1 MRVKT
6 FGFVYENTVEGAPLR
21 RLLVDFLVWKL
32 SLKNYG
38 ELVEVAP
45 RCLYDALKVYG
56 KRCSYL
62 EIEPP
67 YRDSV
72 ACGNYHVHQ
81 DGTVCTAAV
90 ALEAK
95 SGKSK

>member
-21 RLLVDFLVWKL
+21 RLLADFLVWKL

-45 RCLYDALKVYG
+45 RCLYDALEVFG
-56 KRCSYL
+56 KRCSNL
-62 EIEPP
+62 ETAPP
-67 YRDSV
+67 YREEV
-72 ACGNYHVHQ
+72 ACKNYHVHQ
-81 DGTVCTAAV
+81 DGAACTSAV
-90 ALEAK
+90 PSDAK